1 MGIGKITWVLLSWWI
16 LLAGAA
22 AAEVRNPSRYVFVV
36 DVSASMVG
44 REDGRTVIFP
54 QVQRELMRF
63 AERFTD
69 EIEIHL
75 VPFSKEPLSVTRFVL
90 PREREEMLRHIRSLR
105 AEGSSSHIFGS
116 LKRVYSELCDEPRAF
131 FLFTDGLDNSAE
143 PAQMPELRSQCPLS
157 LVAIGALP
165 KGFSD
170 AWTGFRQN
178 SLADESSRWPQTNP
192 PAPERM
198 ASSEKRAPT
207 EASGTPAPGDPP
219 SSAEPVQAGVQKEY
233 GEEPSP
239 EPTPATA
246 PANPGTSPA
255 PPQPRPIPPTPQAQ
269 PRPKPA
275 VPAPPPAVSTP
286 SAPPPAVS
294 TPSARPPAAPSQPRP
309 APTPVPRQPAEPTR
323 PPPSAPPALVPPA
336 TPAKPTPP
344 PTAVPTPPPP
354 AAQPPPPKPAQYRLR
369 AVGSPSLVDGAVV
382 VVYRLEGS
390 PEATLPLELSLKE
403 VPPNLR
409 ARYNNYPEAI
419 SLRPGERFELRV
431 SNPSTQEAVLETVFK
446 VEGAPGALV
455 ELPPVLRLT
464 VPPLGVSRGWPV
476 WGWAL
481 MGLLGVMLLAGLGQM
496 WGRLRQRAQTTL
508 RAGPTSTGRGLS
520 YGPSEGG
527 EVRVLHPPTTP
538 SLISLDF
545 FGAAPEQ
552 RRKYLPTMMGEY
564 DLGEAIGDP
573 ALERLRVHPRPEGLE
588 ILHIPGHLCLYLEA
602 RETLHPGQIVASG
615 HTLYISDLSGSA
627 IGLLSVQKM

>member
-1 MGIGKITWVLLSWWI
+1 MRIGKMALGLLGWV

-44 REDGRTVIFP
+44 RENGRTVIFP
-54 QVQRELMRF
+54 QVQRELMHF
-63 AERFTD
+63 AERVAD
-69 EIEIHL
+69 ETEVYL

-90 PREREEMLRHIRSLR
+90 PREREEMLRFIRSLR
-105 AEGSSSHIFGS
+105 AEGGSSYIFGS
-116 LKRVYSELCDEPRAF
+116 LKQVYGELCNEPRAF

-143 PAQMPELRSQCPLS
+143 PAQTPEQQSQCPLH
-157 LVAIGALP
+157 LVVLAALP
-165 KGFSD
+165 KGFSE
-170 AWTGFRQN
+170 AWAGLQLS
-178 SLADESSRWPQTNP
+178 SLAGEPSRQPQTNP
-192 PAPERM
+192 IIPEKQ

-239 EPTPATA
+239 EPAPAPA
-246 PANPGTSPA
+246 PANPGTSPVS
-255 PPQPRPIPPTPQAQ
+255 PEPRPIPPTPQAQ

-275 VPAPPPAVSTP
+275 MPAPSARSPSVPTPP
-286 SAPPPAVS
+286 
-294 TPSARPPAAPSQPRP
+294 ARPPAAPAPSRP
-309 APTPVPRQPAEPTR
+309 APPPASRQPVEPAR
-323 PPPSAPPALVPPA
+323 PLPSTPPAVVLPA
-336 TPAKPTPP
+336 TPAKPT
-344 PTAVPTPPPP
+344 PPP
-354 AAQPPPPKPAQYRLR
+354 AAQPPPPKPAQYWLR

-403 VPPNLR
+403 VPSVLR
-409 ARYNNYPEAI
+409 VSYNNHPEAI

-455 ELPPVLRLT
+455 ELPPVLQLT
-464 VPPLGVSRGWPV
+464 VPPLGVSRGWPG

-481 MGLLGVMLLAGLGQM
+481 MGLLGVMLLAGLGQI
-496 WGRLRQRAQTTL
+496 WVRLRQRAQTTL
-508 RAGPTSTGRGLS
+508 RDKPTSTGRSLS

-573 ALERLRVHPRPEGLE
+573 VLERLRVRPRPEGLE
-588 ILHIPGHLCLYLEA
+588 ILHIPGHLCLYLET
-602 RETLHPGQIVASG
+602 REALHPGQIVASG